1 MNRKP
6 KVSTAILTNIFRF
19 FLLIAA
25 QVVIF
30 NNMTLFE
37 LSTPFPYLLFI
48 LLYPVDGNKLALLLS
63 SFFLGI
69 TMDMFCN
76 SGGVHAAACLVLA
89 YARPAIFKFSFG
101 LSYEY
106 QTIRIN
112 DVLTPER
119 FSFILIAVVIH
130 HLTLFILEIFRFAVW
145 AILLRTITGTIYTIL
160 MCIILIYL
168 FKPGKR

>member
-1 MNRKP
+1 M
-6 KVSTAILTNIFRF
+6 
-19 FLLIAA
+19 LLMA

-37 LSTPFPYLLFI
+37 LTTPFPYILFI
-48 LLYPVDGNKLALLLS
+48 LLFPVDGNKVILLLS

-69 TMDMFCN
+69 TMDMFSN
-76 SGGVHAAACLVLA
+76 SGGVHAASCLILA
-89 YARPAIFKFSFG
+89 YVRPSIFKFSFG

-119 FSFILIAVVIH
+119 FSFLLIAVSVH
-130 HLTLFILEIFRFAVW
+130 HITLFVLEVFRFAIW
-145 AILLRTITGTIYTIL
+145 SILLRTILGTLYTIFI
-160 MCIILIYL
+160 CIILIYL